1 MMSSRKILLNYH
13 IMSFRI
19 SSFGVKAILRRDTV
33 AFDRWFD
40 NSSEIVECL
49 TLRGDCRMDY
59 IHVGSKIV
67 DEVRQKPEGKQ
78 IPKCMSG
85 HLFVYKSNSDDVLMR
100 EYLCACENC
109 IELKFE
115 DCYVYGKGVDK
126 NIIDDEINHKISEEA
141 NDCALDE
148 DYENIDRMS
157 ELFEFVSLSSY
168 AALIAGST
176 TEPIYIVKI
185 VEKARASEKI
195 HDKYGHVV
203 FPGELYLKGKYLVK
217 TRSKNIKKKQFK
229 ILEESVLISPDELF
243 EHFLD
248 ISDDLTMDNNS
259 TYNKRV
265 GRALL

>member
-1 MMSSRKILLNYH
+1 
-13 IMSFRI
+13 
-19 SSFGVKAILRRDTV
+19 
-33 AFDRWFD
+33 
-40 NSSEIVECL
+40 
-49 TLRGDCRMDY
+49 
-59 IHVGSKIV
+59 
-67 DEVRQKPEGKQ
+67 
-78 IPKCMSG
+78 
-85 HLFVYKSNSDDVLMR
+85 
-100 EYLCACENC
+100 
-109 IELKFE
+109 
-115 DCYVYGKGVDK
+115 
-126 NIIDDEINHKISEEA
+126 
-141 NDCALDE
+141 
-148 DYENIDRMS
+148 MS

-229 ILEESVLISPDELF
+229 ILEDPVLISPDELF

-248 ISDDLTMDNNS
+248 ISDDLTMDNS
-259 TYNKRV
+259 TYNELV